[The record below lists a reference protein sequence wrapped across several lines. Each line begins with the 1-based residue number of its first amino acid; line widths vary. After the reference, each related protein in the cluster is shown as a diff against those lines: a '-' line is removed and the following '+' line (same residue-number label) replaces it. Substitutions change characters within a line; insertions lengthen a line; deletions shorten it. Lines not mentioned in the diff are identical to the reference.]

1 MFSEEYNELET
12 NNMDRVQVRLYL
24 DFSDESEKALRIA
37 WEVAE
42 ELFEK
47 NIWVEIEPIH
57 YWLNNPIDSEIY
69 DFPKIMINGKLMF
82 IGRAPSK
89 QELIDAI
96 MDRVGKYV
104 EREVDEEQLTVK
116 DYEDGFCEVE
126 IIN

>member
-1 MFSEEYNELET
+1 MFSEEYNELEV

-116 DYEDGFCEVE
+116 DYGDGFCEVE